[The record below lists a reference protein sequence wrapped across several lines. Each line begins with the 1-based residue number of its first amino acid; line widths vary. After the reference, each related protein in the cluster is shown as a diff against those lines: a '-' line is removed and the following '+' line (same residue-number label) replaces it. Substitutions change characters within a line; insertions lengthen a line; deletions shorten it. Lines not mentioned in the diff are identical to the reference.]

1 VAGLTRVS
9 IASAE
14 KNYHDDNC
22 EDGDLEEA
30 AHLKRVVGV
39 SFGRNSTDV
48 LFEWPAKNF
57 VLMGTDC
64 PANALVSVALLL
76 PSTVNAMRLPSID
89 RMSGTR
95 CSRLISYSRP
105 TSN

>member
-64 PANALVSVALLL
+64 PAGGNQFRTQTFISNSLSIVINVHYF
-76 PSTVNAMRLPSID
+76 RLRFRD
-89 RMSGTR
+89 
-95 CSRLISYSRP
+95 
-105 TSN
+105 